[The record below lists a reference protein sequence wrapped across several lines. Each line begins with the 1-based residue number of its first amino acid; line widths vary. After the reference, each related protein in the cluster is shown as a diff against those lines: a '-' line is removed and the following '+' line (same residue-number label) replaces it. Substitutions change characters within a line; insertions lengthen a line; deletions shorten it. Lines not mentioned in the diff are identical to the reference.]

1 MPNIIY
7 TKKARKS
14 IKSLDIRVKDG
25 IEKIPFGDIK
35 KLQGYSNLY
44 RSGSAITGLSTRWS
58 MIQSSLLLYCP
69 EAKHIK
75 DCRRWFYEQRYIAWP
90 GRNCRRERD

>member
-1 MPNIIY
+1 MHMQNIIY

-14 IKSLDIRVKDG
+14 IKSLDIRVQDRVRAG

-44 RSGSAITGLSTRWS
+44 RLRIGDDRVIYQMENDT
-58 MIQSSLLLYCP
+58 I
-69 EAKHIK
+69 I
-75 DCRRWFYEQRYIAWP
+75 I
-90 GRNCRRERD
+90 

>member
-7 TKKARKS
+7 TKEARKS

-44 RSGSAITGLSTRWS
+44 WLRIGDYRVIYQMEHDTIIIDAVLPRGEAYKGLQETV
-58 MIQSSLLLYCP
+58 I
-69 EAKHIK
+69 
-75 DCRRWFYEQRYIAWP
+75 
-90 GRNCRRERD
+90 